1 VNEYEQIIERE
12 KNPVIKGMRAEPQST
27 LLGNGSDKTSCGFAP
42 EAPELAAK
50 HPEGVS
56 NG

>member
-27 LLGNGSDKTSCGFAP
+27 LLGNGSDKTACGFAP